1 MATDKINNYS
11 IGDNNF
17 ESVML
22 TLDQTF
28 RNKHD
33 CYSFSATALKAGS
46 VIEINGSLYPVT
58 QDVTLPDMTSNKYLM
73 AVPTSAGT
81 FTLLATSTAP
91 TWSDSKQGFYGT
103 STTAN
108 YKYIAVKEGS
118 TIYKYNDR
126 PFYVGAIF
134 ADSINMSG
142 NITTAG
148 NIACD
153 NITTTGD
160 IACDNITTVGD
171 IDCEDITCDDID
183 ANKLDCYTTDIRNY
197 TPGTTKEIC
206 IKKPTTV
213 LIYDP
218 FSFNRGYI
226 EMNVNGSYITVLS
239 TNDFPYPLNPGRY
252 MLNPEGHDTIFRFIG
267 AYGTTSISDVF

>member
-58 QDVTLPDMTSNKYLM
+58 QDVALPNMTSKKYLM

-108 YKYIAVKEGS
+108 YKYIAVKEGT

-126 PFYVGAIF
+126 PFYVGAIYT
-134 ADSINMSG
+134 ASLNMSG
-142 NITTAG
+142 NITTS
-148 NIACD
+148 
-153 NITTTGD
+153 GD
-160 IACDNITTVGD
+160 ITCD
-171 IDCEDITCDDID
+171 DITCDDID
-183 ANKLDCYTTDIRNY
+183 AHTVVTDAITCGSLSYYSIAGNRTIKVIRPTTIYCPSQGGIVQILINGTY
-197 TPGTTKEIC
+197 KTLLSGEAAIAANPGTYRLGEGTYGVSGAFGTISTSE
-206 IKKPTTV
+206 V
-213 LIYDP
+213 L
-218 FSFNRGYI
+218 
-226 EMNVNGSYITVLS
+226 L
-239 TNDFPYPLNPGRY
+239 
-252 MLNPEGHDTIFRFIG
+252 
-267 AYGTTSISDVF
+267 

>member
-22 TLDQTF
+22 TLDQAF

-81 FTLLATSTAP
+81 FMLLATSTAP
-91 TWSDSKQGFYGT
+91 TWSDAKQGFYGT

-108 YKYIAVKEGS
+108 YKYIAVKEGT

-126 PFYVGAIF
+126 PFYVGAIYT
-134 ADSINMSG
+134 ASLNMSG
-142 NITTAG
+142 NIT
-148 NIACD
+148 CD
-153 NITTTGD
+153 
-160 IACDNITTVGD
+160 
-171 IDCEDITCDDID
+171 DITCDDITCD
-183 ANKLDCYTTDIRNY
+183 DITNDTITSNLTVSDEITCSTYSSFTINIPTSAAYTIT
-197 TPGTTKEIC
+197 
-206 IKKPTTV
+206 KPTSV
-213 LIYDP
+213 IVP
-218 FSFNRGYI
+218 K
-226 EMNVNGSYITVLS
+226 NGSVQIWTGSAWVGWS
-239 TNDFPYPLNPGRY
+239 CGALNPARY
-252 MLNPEGHDTIFRFIG
+252 RFSSDGVSTLFTFTG
-267 AYGTTSISDVF
+267 AAMTTSMSSMSDLT

>member
-58 QDVTLPDMTSNKYLM
+58 QDVTLPDMTSKKYLM
-73 AVPTSAGT
+73 AVPSSAGT

-91 TWSDSKQGFYGT
+91 TWSDAKQGFYGT

-108 YKYIAVKEGS
+108 YKYIAVKEGT

-126 PFYVGAIF
+126 PFYVGAIYT
-134 ADSINMSG
+134 ASLNMSG
-142 NITTAG
+142 
-148 NIACD
+148 
-153 NITTTGD
+153 
-160 IACDNITTVGD
+160 
-171 IDCEDITCDDID
+171 DITCDDITCD
-183 ANKLDCYTTDIRNY
+183 DITCADITCDDITNDTITSNLTVSDEITCSTYSSFTINIPPNSNTVYTIT
-197 TPGTTKEIC
+197 
-206 IKKPTTV
+206 KPTSV
-213 LIYDP
+213 IVPKGGSVEIWDG
-218 FSFNRGYI
+218 SGY
-226 EMNVNGSYITVLS
+226 VVWHGGA
-239 TNDFPYPLNPGRY
+239 LNPARY
-252 MLNPEGHDTIFRFIG
+252 KFGGGVESAGGSTLFTFIG
-267 AYGTTSISDVF
+267 AAMNTSMSSMSDLT

>member
-91 TWSDSKQGFYGT
+91 TWSDAKQGFYGT

-108 YKYIAVKEGS
+108 YKYIAVKEGT

-126 PFYVGAIF
+126 PFYVGAIY
-134 ADSINMSG
+134 ADALNLSG
-142 NITTAG
+142 
-148 NIACD
+148 
-153 NITTTGD
+153 
-160 IACDNITTVGD
+160 
-171 IDCEDITCDDID
+171 DITCDDITCDDITCDAID
-183 ANKLDCYTTDIRNY
+183 ANGLDCYTTDILHY
-197 TPGTTKEIC
+197 TPDTIQEIY

-213 LIYDP
+213 LIHDP
-218 FSFNRGYI
+218 KSLDRGYI
-226 EMNVNGSYITVLS
+226 EMYVNGSYITVLS

-252 MLNPEGHDTIFRFIG
+252 RLRPEGSAIFRFIG

>member
-58 QDVTLPDMTSNKYLM
+58 QDVALPNMTSKKYLM
-73 AVPTSAGT
+73 AVPSSAGT

-91 TWSDSKQGFYGT
+91 TWSDTKQGFYGT

-108 YKYIAVKEGS
+108 YKYIAVKEGT

-126 PFYVGAIF
+126 PFYVSAIY
-134 ADSINMSG
+134 ADALNMSG

-148 NIACD
+148 DITCD
-153 NITTTGD
+153 DITCDD
-160 IACDNITTVGD
+160 IACDNIDAHTVVTD
-171 IDCEDITCDDID
+171 VITCGSQSFYSIEGNRTIEVIRPTTIYCPHLGSVQIYINGFYKPLLSDDSAIA
-183 ANKLDCYTTDIRNY
+183 AN
-197 TPGTTKEIC
+197 PGTYK
-206 IKKPTTV
+206 
-213 LIYDP
+213 L
-218 FSFNRGYI
+218 
-226 EMNVNGSYITVLS
+226 GSGTYGVSGAFGTISISEVLS
-239 TNDFPYPLNPGRY
+239 
-252 MLNPEGHDTIFRFIG
+252 
-267 AYGTTSISDVF
+267 

>member
-1 MATDKINNYS
+1 MATNKINNYS

-73 AVPTSAGT
+73 AVPSSAGT

-91 TWSDSKQGFYGT
+91 TWSDAKQGFYGT

-108 YKYIAVKEGS
+108 YKYIAVLEGA

-126 PFYVGAIF
+126 PFYVGAIY

-148 NIACD
+148 
-153 NITTTGD
+153 
-160 IACDNITTVGD
+160 
-171 IDCEDITCDDID
+171 DITCDDITCD
-183 ANKLDCYTTDIRNY
+183 DITCDDIISSDVISSTTGYTTY
-197 TPGTTKEIC
+197 TPQILETITI
-206 IKKPTTV
+206 IKPTMV
-213 LIYDP
+213 VVP
-218 FSFNRGYI
+218 VGGSI
-226 EMNVNGSYITVLS
+226 EIVGESNVTIISGESTSKVIAINPAQYRFGASYTY
-239 TNDFPYPLNPGRY
+239 T
-252 MLNPEGHDTIFRFIG
+252 FIG
-267 AYGTTSISDVF
+267 AANTTSIGHIF

>member
-73 AVPTSAGT
+73 AVPASDGT
-81 FTLLATSTAP
+81 FTLMATSTAP

-103 STTAN
+103 SITAN
-108 YKYIAVKEGS
+108 YKYIAVLES
-118 TIYKYNDR
+118 AVMYKYNDR

-134 ADSINMSG
+134 ADALNMSG

-148 NIACD
+148 DITCD
-153 NITTTGD
+153 
-160 IACDNITTVGD
+160 
-171 IDCEDITCDDID
+171 DITCDDID
-183 ANKLDCYTTDIRNY
+183 ANGLDCYTTDIRDY
-197 TPGTTKEIC
+197 TPGTIIEIY

-218 FSFNRGYI
+218 ESLDHGYI
-226 EMNVNGSYITVLS
+226 EMYVNGSYITVLS

-252 MLNPEGHDTIFRFIG
+252 RLCPEGSTFRFIG
-267 AYGTTSISDVF
+267 AYGTTSMSDVF

>member
-22 TLDQTF
+22 TLDQAF

-58 QDVTLPDMTSNKYLM
+58 QDVALPDMTSNKYLM

-91 TWSDSKQGFYGT
+91 TWSDAKQGFYGT

-108 YKYIAVKEGS
+108 YKYIAVKEGT

-126 PFYVGAIF
+126 PFYVGAIYT
-134 ADSINMSG
+134 ASLNMSG
-142 NITTAG
+142 DITTSG
-148 NIACD
+148 
-153 NITTTGD
+153 
-160 IACDNITTVGD
+160 
-171 IDCEDITCDDID
+171 DITCDDITCD
-183 ANKLDCYTTDIRNY
+183 EITCSTYSSFIIWCSHSGAEYTIT
-197 TPGTTKEIC
+197 
-206 IKKPTTV
+206 KPTTV
-213 LIYDP
+213 LVPYNGAVQIWDCT
-218 FSFNRGYI
+218 
-226 EMNVNGSYITVLS
+226 MNKYVHFVSQQSGIA
-239 TNDFPYPLNPGRY
+239 LNPGRY
-252 MLNPEGHDTIFRFIG
+252 KFFAVTESGGPAGFQFIG
-267 AYGTTSISDVF
+267 AAMTTSMSSISDLT

>member
-73 AVPTSAGT
+73 AVPSSSGT

-91 TWSDSKQGFYGT
+91 TWTDSKQGFYGT

-108 YKYIAVKEGS
+108 YKYIAVLEGS
-118 TIYKYNDR
+118 VLYKYNDR
-126 PFYVGAIF
+126 PFYVGAIY
-134 ADSINMSG
+134 ADALNMSG

-148 NIACD
+148 
-153 NITTTGD
+153 
-160 IACDNITTVGD
+160 
-171 IDCEDITCDDID
+171 DITCDDIVND
-183 ANKLDCYTTDIRNY
+183 RITSNLTISDEITCSTYASFTINIPTSGTVYTIT
-197 TPGTTKEIC
+197 
-206 IKKPTTV
+206 KPTTV
-213 LIYDP
+213 IIPLGGSVQIW
-218 FSFNRGYI
+218 
-226 EMNVNGSYITVLS
+226 NGSDYVGDYS
-239 TNDFPYPLNPGRY
+239 GALNPARY
-252 MLNPEGHDTIFRFIG
+252 KFRGGAESGGGSTLFTFIG
-267 AYGTTSISDVF
+267 AAMNTSMASIADLT

>member
-22 TLDQTF
+22 TLDQAF

-58 QDVTLPDMTSNKYLM
+58 QDVTLPDMTSQKYLM
-73 AVPTSAGT
+73 AVPSSAET

-91 TWSDSKQGFYGT
+91 TWSDAKQGFYGT

-108 YKYIAVKEGS
+108 YKYIAVKEGT

-126 PFYVGAIF
+126 PFYVGAIYTAFISAVSENELTHTF
-134 ADSINMSG
+134 AKNDEFIVLCPMHIYGGERNSATPPPFMYVFINGVYHAIANLKSESAFVLMPGKYKIFENSATITFG
-142 NITTAG
+142 NAFG
-148 NIACD
+148 AKNI
-153 NITTTGD
+153 N
-160 IACDNITTVGD
+160 
-171 IDCEDITCDDID
+171 D
-183 ANKLDCYTTDIRNY
+183 AVVIL
-197 TPGTTKEIC
+197 
-206 IKKPTTV
+206 
-213 LIYDP
+213 
-218 FSFNRGYI
+218 
-226 EMNVNGSYITVLS
+226 
-239 TNDFPYPLNPGRY
+239 
-252 MLNPEGHDTIFRFIG
+252 
-267 AYGTTSISDVF
+267 

>member
-73 AVPTSAGT
+73 AVPSSAGT

-91 TWSDSKQGFYGT
+91 TWSDAKQGFYGT
-103 STTAN
+103 SITAN
-108 YKYIAVKEGS
+108 YKYIAVKEGT

-126 PFYVGAIF
+126 PFYVGAIY
-134 ADSINMSG
+134 
-142 NITTAG
+142 AG
-148 NIACD
+148 FHKYVREYHNS
-153 NITTTGD
+153 
-160 IACDNITTVGD
+160 
-171 IDCEDITCDDID
+171 
-183 ANKLDCYTTDIRNY
+183 R
-197 TPGTTKEIC
+197 
-206 IKKPTTV
+206 
-213 LIYDP
+213 
-218 FSFNRGYI
+218 
-226 EMNVNGSYITVLS
+226 
-239 TNDFPYPLNPGRY
+239 
-252 MLNPEGHDTIFRFIG
+252 
-267 AYGTTSISDVF
+267 

>member
-1 MATDKINNYS
+1 MATDKINNFS

-33 CYSFSATALKAGS
+33 CYSFSTTALKAGS

-73 AVPTSAGT
+73 AVPSSAGT

-126 PFYVGAIF
+126 PFYVGAIYTS
-134 ADSINMSG
+134 ALNMSG
-142 NITTAG
+142 NITTSG
-148 NIACD
+148 
-153 NITTTGD
+153 
-160 IACDNITTVGD
+160 
-171 IDCEDITCDDID
+171 DITCDDITCD
-183 ANKLDCYTTDIRNY
+183 DIEANGVDCYTTAPRSILISIGYY
-197 TPGTTKEIC
+197 TSYT
-206 IKKPTTV
+206 IKKPTT
-213 LIYDP
+213 LIASPGRVD
-218 FSFNRGYI
+218 I
-226 EMNVNGSYITVLS
+226 WNGSEYIQWFSVIES
-239 TNDFPYPLNPGRY
+239 TFIGALNPGVY
-252 MLNPEGHDTIFRFIG
+252 RFYTGNYRFVG
-267 AYGTTSISDVF
+267 AYGTTSMTEVF

>member
-160 IACDNITTVGD
+160 I
-171 IDCEDITCDDID
+171 DCEDITCDDID
-183 ANKLDCYTTDIRNY
+183 ANGLDCYTTDLRNY
-197 TPGTTKEIC
+197 TPGTIKEIY

-218 FSFNRGYI
+218 YSPHNRGYI
-226 EMNVNGSYITVLS
+226 EMYVNGSYITVLS
-239 TNDFPYPLNPGRY
+239 DNDFPYPLNPGRY
-252 MLNPEGHDTIFRFIG
+252 RICPEGKDTIFRFIG
-267 AYGTTSISDVF
+267 AYGTTSMTDVFQWL

>member
-22 TLDQTF
+22 TLDRSF

-58 QDVTLPDMTSNKYLM
+58 QDVTLPDMTSKKYLM
-73 AVPTSAGT
+73 AVPSSAGT
-81 FTLLATSTAP
+81 FTLLATSIAP

-126 PFYVGAIF
+126 PFYVGAIYT
-134 ADSINMSG
+134 ASLNMSG
-142 NITTAG
+142 NITTSG
-148 NIACD
+148 
-153 NITTTGD
+153 
-160 IACDNITTVGD
+160 
-171 IDCEDITCDDID
+171 DITCDDITCD
-183 ANKLDCYTTDIRNY
+183 DITCDDITAGNVSCYTTAVRNFSVPIIGEY
-197 TPGTTKEIC
+197 T
-206 IKKPTTV
+206 IKKPTYVIVSSPTASIK
-213 LIYDP
+213 IY
-218 FSFNRGYI
+218 
-226 EMNVNGSYITVLS
+226 NGSTFVEIWTNSSGAS
-239 TNDFPYPLNPGRY
+239 TFKGVLNPAIYQLGGGTY
-252 MLNPEGHDTIFRFIG
+252 TFIG
-267 AYGTTSISDVF
+267 AYGTTSMADVI

>member
-17 ESVML
+17 ESVIL

-58 QDVTLPDMTSNKYLM
+58 QDVALPNMTSNKYLM
-73 AVPTSAGT
+73 AVPSSAGT
-81 FTLLATSTAP
+81 FTLMATSTAP
-91 TWSDSKQGFYGT
+91 TWSDAKQGFYGT

-126 PFYVGAIF
+126 PFYVGAIYT
-134 ADSINMSG
+134 ASLNMSG
-142 NITTAG
+142 
-148 NIACD
+148 
-153 NITTTGD
+153 
-160 IACDNITTVGD
+160 
-171 IDCEDITCDDID
+171 DITCDDITCD
-183 ANKLDCYTTDIRNY
+183 DITCDDITNDTITSNLTVSDEITCSTYSSFTIDIPTGGAVYTIT
-197 TPGTTKEIC
+197 
-206 IKKPTTV
+206 KPTSV
-213 LIYDP
+213 IIP
-218 FSFNRGYI
+218 KGGSVRI
-226 EMNVNGSYITVLS
+226 WNGSDYVGILFEGS
-239 TNDFPYPLNPGRY
+239 GGALNPARY
-252 MLNPEGHDTIFRFIG
+252 KFFPGVESAGGSPTFTFIG
-267 AYGTTSISDVF
+267 AAMNTSMSSMSDLT

>member
-33 CYSFSATALKAGS
+33 CYSFSAAALKAGS

-73 AVPTSAGT
+73 AVPSSAGT

-108 YKYIAVKEGS
+108 YKYIAVLES
-118 TIYKYNDR
+118 AVLYKYNDR
-126 PFYVGAIF
+126 PFYVGAIY
-134 ADSINMSG
+134 ADALNMSG
-142 NITTAG
+142 DINCDDIICDDITNDTITSNLTISDKINSSTYGSFTINIS
-148 NIACD
+148 
-153 NITTTGD
+153 
-160 IACDNITTVGD
+160 TTVGV
-171 IDCEDITCDDID
+171 IYTIT
-183 ANKLDCYTTDIRNY
+183 
-197 TPGTTKEIC
+197 
-206 IKKPTTV
+206 KPTTV
-213 LIYDP
+213 IVPLGGLIQ
-218 FSFNRGYI
+218 I
-226 EMNVNGSYITVLS
+226 WNGSDYVGS
-239 TNDFPYPLNPGRY
+239 YSGALNPARY
-252 MLNPEGHDTIFRFIG
+252 KFFGGAESGGGSTLFTFIG
-267 AYGTTSISDVF
+267 AAMNTSMSSIADLT

>member
-22 TLDQTF
+22 TLDQAF

-58 QDVTLPDMTSNKYLM
+58 QDMTLPDMTSNKYLM

-91 TWSDSKQGFYGT
+91 TWSDAKQGFYGT
-103 STTAN
+103 SITAN
-108 YKYIAVKEGS
+108 YKYIAVLEGS
-118 TIYKYNDR
+118 VIYKYNDR
-126 PFYVGAIF
+126 PFYVGAIY
-134 ADSINMSG
+134 ADVLNMSG

-148 NIACD
+148 
-153 NITTTGD
+153 D
-160 IACDNITTVGD
+160 IN
-171 IDCEDITCDDID
+171 CDDIIC
-183 ANKLDCYTTDIRNY
+183 NEITCSTYSCTGLIYCPYSGVEYTIT
-197 TPGTTKEIC
+197 
-206 IKKPTTV
+206 KPTSCLV
-213 LIYDP
+213 PD
-218 FSFNRGYI
+218 
-226 EMNVNGSYITVLS
+226 NGVVHIWAS
-239 TNDFPYPLNPGRY
+239 TSAKYVHWIDSRSSIALNPGRY
-252 MLNPEGHDTIFRFIG
+252 KFSAATEFGGPAGFQFIG
-267 AYGTTSISDVF
+267 AAMTTSMSSMSDLT

>member
-1 MATDKINNYS
+1 MATDKINNYA

-58 QDVTLPDMTSNKYLM
+58 ADITLPSMTSNKYLM
-73 AVPTSAGT
+73 AVPSSSGT

-126 PFYVGAIF
+126 PFYVSAIY
-134 ADSINMSG
+134 AATLNMSG
-142 NITTAG
+142 NISCA
-148 NIACD
+148 
-153 NITTTGD
+153 D
-160 IACDNITTVGD
+160 ISCN
-171 IDCEDITCDDID
+171 DITSADINCDDID
-183 ANKLDCYTTDIRNY
+183 AHTVVTDAITCGSQSFTSIAGNQTIQVIRPTTIYCPSLGYVQISINGNY
-197 TPGTTKEIC
+197 KTLLSGESAIAANPGTYR
-206 IKKPTTV
+206 
-213 LIYDP
+213 L
-218 FSFNRGYI
+218 
-226 EMNVNGSYITVLS
+226 GSGTYGVSGAFGTISISEVLS
-239 TNDFPYPLNPGRY
+239 
-252 MLNPEGHDTIFRFIG
+252 
-267 AYGTTSISDVF
+267 

>member
-1 MATDKINNYS
+1 MATDKINNYA

-58 QDVTLPDMTSNKYLM
+58 QDVTLPDMSSNKYLM
-73 AVPTSAGT
+73 AVPASDGT

-108 YKYIAVKEGS
+108 YKYIAVLES
-118 TIYKYNDR
+118 AVLYKYNDR
-126 PFYVGAIF
+126 PFYVGAIY
-134 ADSINMSG
+134 ADALNMSG

-148 NIACD
+148 
-153 NITTTGD
+153 D
-160 IACDNITTVGD
+160 IS
-171 IDCEDITCDDID
+171 CDDISCD
-183 ANKLDCYTTDIRNY
+183 DISCDDITALDVISSTSSYTTY
-197 TPGTTKEIC
+197 FPTTLVTVT
-206 IKKPTTV
+206 IKKSTMVVVP
-213 LIYDP
+213 P
-218 FSFNRGYI
+218 GGSI
-226 EMNVNGSYITVLS
+226 EIVGASNITIISGESNVKTIA
-239 TNDFPYPLNPGRY
+239 LNPAQYRFGSLY
-252 MLNPEGHDTIFRFIG
+252 TYTFIG
-267 AYGTTSISDVF
+267 AANTTTIGNIF